1 MNQDWSIQTRGEAC
15 SATGAA
21 FAAGE
26 IFHTLLFYD
35 KEGLRREDL
44 CQKALAERPEDAP
57 KPFSQ
62 WRSKFE
68 PPPAKPPE
76 ALGKQSAE
84 QLLRTYMEDP
94 DPKLCNVRYILA
106 VMLERKRTIKEV
118 ETRRSEDGALLR
130 IYQFPKTGEVLVIPD
145 PQLRLS
151 QMAEIQLEVASLLG
165 APAAPAPEAAAEPAP
180 EAAAEPAPEA
190 AAEPAPE
197 AAAEPAPDTAPA
209 EASAPAAEPDSRAE
223 PQPGEPQPQ
232 PEQNPAHAPEDP
244 QETQPPQQAA
254 EPAGTDAPE
263 APHASAAPPDPV

>member
-1 MNQDWSIQTRGEAC
+1 MNQDWSIQTRGEVC
-15 SATGAA
+15 STTGVA

-26 IFHTLLFYD
+26 VFHTLLFYD

-84 QLLRTYMEDP
+84 QLLRAYMEDP

-118 ETRRSEDGALLR
+118 ETTRSEDGMLLR
-130 IYQFPKTGEVLVIPD
+130 VYQFPKTGEVLIIPD

-165 APAAPAPEAAAEPAP
+165 APAAPASPAP
-180 EAAAEPAPEA
+180 EAAPH
-190 AAEPAPE
+190 
-197 AAAEPAPDTAPA
+197 DSPA
-209 EASAPAAEPDSRAE
+209 EASVAAV
-223 PQPGEPQPQ
+223 
-232 PEQNPAHAPEDP
+232 
-244 QETQPPQQAA
+244 
-254 EPAGTDAPE
+254 GTDAGANPHPE
-263 APHASAAPPDPV
+263 TSQSTPVEDASPAPENSQDPQNTGASEAGTLEEPHSDTATPKPA

>member
-1 MNQDWSIQTRGEAC
+1 MNQDWSIQTRGEVC
-15 SATGAA
+15 STTGAS

-26 IFHTLLFYD
+26 VFHTLLFYD

-84 QLLRTYMEDP
+84 QLLRAYMEDP

-118 ETRRSEDGALLR
+118 ETTRSEDGMLLR
-130 IYQFPKTGEVLVIPD
+130 VYQFPKTGEVLIIPD

-165 APAAPAPEAAAEPAP
+165 APAAPTPETPPGTAPAAEPAP
-180 EAAAEPAPEA
+180 
-190 AAEPAPE
+190 
-197 AAAEPAPDTAPA
+197 T
-209 EASAPAAEPDSRAE
+209 AEPDSVAKL
-223 PQPGEPQPQ
+223 Q
-232 PEQNPAHAPEDP
+232 PEMPPDPTEENPSHTLENSQRTPHP
-244 QETQPPQQAA
+244 QESTAPD
-254 EPAGTDAPE
+254 GTDAPE
-263 APHASAAPPDPV
+263 APASNTGSSEPV

>member
-1 MNQDWSIQTRGEAC
+1 MNQEWSIQTRGEAC
-15 SATGAA
+15 SATGIA

-26 IFHTLLFYD
+26 VFHTLLYYD

-44 CQKALAERPEDAP
+44 CQAALAARPEDAP

-76 ALGKQSAE
+76 PLGKQSAE
-84 QLLRTYMEDP
+84 QLLRAYMEDP

-118 ETRRSEDGALLR
+118 ETTRAEDGTLMR
-130 IYQFPKTGEVLVIPD
+130 VYQFPKTGEVLVIPD

-165 APAAPAPEAAAEPAP
+165 APAAPSATAPEGATQVATP
-180 EAAAEPAPEA
+180 E
-190 AAEPAPE
+190 
-197 AAAEPAPDTAPA
+197 
-209 EASAPAAEPDSRAE
+209 SAPTPENVTASETHSEAESDQAI
-223 PQPGEPQPQ
+223 PQPSPD
-232 PEQNPAHAPEDP
+232 QN
-244 QETQPPQQAA
+244 
-254 EPAGTDAPE
+254 
-263 APHASAAPPDPV
+263 APHAPDSPREPVDSAETEASETQNTDAASPAEV

>member
-1 MNQDWSIQTRGEAC
+1 MNQDWSIQTRGEVC
-15 SATGAA
+15 STTGTG

-26 IFHTLLFYD
+26 VFHTLLFYD

-84 QLLRTYMEDP
+84 QLLRAYMEDP

-118 ETRRSEDGALLR
+118 ETTRSEDGMLLR
-130 IYQFPKTGEVLVIPD
+130 VYQFPKTGEVLIIPD

-165 APAAPAPEAAAEPAP
+165 APAAPAAPAP
-180 EAAAEPAPEA
+180 EAASHE
-190 AAEPAPE
+190 
-197 AAAEPAPDTAPA
+197 T
-209 EASAPAAEPDSRAE
+209 PAAESVAATETSSDTE
-223 PQPGEPQPQ
+223 PQLEVHPPSTEADSPQAPQ
-232 PEQNPAHAPEDP
+232 DSQEELAESTETDAVQASQSNTPPPEQF
-244 QETQPPQQAA
+244 
-254 EPAGTDAPE
+254 
-263 APHASAAPPDPV
+263 

>member
-1 MNQDWSIQTRGEAC
+1 MNQEWSIQTRGEAC
-15 SATGAA
+15 SATGVA

-26 IFHTLLFYD
+26 VFHTLLYYD

-44 CQKALAERPEDAP
+44 CQAALAARPEDAP

-76 ALGKQSAE
+76 PLGKQSAE
-84 QLLRTYMEDP
+84 QLLRAYMEDP

-118 ETRRSEDGALLR
+118 ETTRSEDGTLMR
-130 IYQFPKTGEVLVIPD
+130 VYQFPKTGEVLVIPD

-165 APAAPAPEAAAEPAP
+165 APATPGAA
-180 EAAAEPAPEA
+180 
-190 AAEPAPE
+190 
-197 AAAEPAPDTAPA
+197 
-209 EASAPAAEPDSRAE
+209 
-223 PQPGEPQPQ
+223 
-232 PEQNPAHAPEDP
+232 
-244 QETQPPQQAA
+244 
-254 EPAGTDAPE
+254 APE
-263 APHASAAPPDPV
+263 APTQEDVPVAELHSNVDSDENVAQPSPDQNASPNPESPQEPVDSAATHADETPNSDAVSQSEI